1 MEPQL
6 IDYYNEKSISMNI
19 PETIKYKFGNGA
31 IRFKKDG
38 KYYHGVDPYTKPH
51 NTWDPSEDWTGRI
64 WHYTNQTVIAP
75 NEGIW
80 DTFDIKKF
88 CCDCSYETNKN
99 KNRRSR
105 FVYQCNGHI

>member
-1 MEPQL
+1 ME
-6 IDYYNEKSISMNI
+6 EKNISMDI

-64 WHYTNQTVIAP
+64 WHFTNHSIINP
-75 NEGIW
+75 PPHEGIW

-99 KNRRSR
+99 KNRRLR